1 MTDKK
6 NRTGMFYDKLK
17 QPNSENKDRRRCCH
31 GQGIEIAH
39 YPSVEAFVAK
49 HREGLYAI
57 GRLEENM
64 EQAIESHY
72 TLYPETHVARKLCNR

>member
-1 MTDKK
+1 
-6 NRTGMFYDKLK
+6 MFYLNRDTPKEEGSTTDVVVLDK
-17 QPNSENKDRRRCCH
+17 
-31 GQGIEIAH
+31 GVEIAR
-39 YPSVEAFVAK
+39 YPSVQAFVAK

-72 TLYPETHVARKLCNR
+72 TPYPADPNLNRGS

>member
-1 MTDKK
+1 MTKK
-6 NRTGMFYDKLK
+6 KTGMFYSKRDT
-17 QPNSENKDRRRCCH
+17 PNQEGRDTDVVVMD
-31 GQGIEIAH
+31 QGIEIAR

-64 EQAIESHY
+64 EKAIESHY
-72 TLYPETHVARKLCNR
+72 TLYPNDPTS

>member
-6 NRTGMFYDKLK
+6 TGMFYSKLE
-17 QPNSENKDRRRCCH
+17 QPNQEGKQTDVVVMDK
-31 GQGIEIAH
+31 GIEIAR

-64 EQAIESHY
+64 EKAIESHY
-72 TLYPETHVARKLCNR
+72 TLYPNDPTS

>member
-1 MTDKK
+1 MTKTEKK
-6 NRTGMFYDKLK
+6 TGLFYIKLK
-17 QPNSENKDRRRCCH
+17 QPNAE
-31 GQGIEIAH
+31 GQLVDVVMMDQGVEIAR
-39 YPSVEAFVAK
+39 YPTVEAFVAK

-72 TLYPETHVARKLCNR
+72 TLYPKDPTTQ

>member
-1 MTDKK
+1 MEQAKK
-6 NRTGMFYDKLK
+6 TGMFYVKRQTENGEVTDVVVMDK
-17 QPNSENKDRRRCCH
+17 
-31 GQGIEIAH
+31 GVEIAR
-39 YPSVEAFVAK
+39 YGSVAEFVAK

-72 TLYPETHVARKLCNR
+72 TLYPTDPSKS

>member
-1 MTDKK
+1 MPEK
-6 NRTGMFYDKLK
+6 NKTGIFYIKLK
-17 QPNSENKDRRRCCH
+17 QPNSENKDTDVVVLDK
-31 GQGIEIAH
+31 GVEIAR
-39 YPSVEAFVAK
+39 YSSVEAFVAK

-72 TLYPETHVARKLCNR
+72 TPYPKDPTA

>member
-1 MTDKK
+1 MTDK
-6 NRTGMFYDKLK
+6 NRTGMFYVKLK
-17 QPNSENKDRRRCCH
+17 QPNSENKDSDVVVMDK
-31 GQGIEIAH
+31 GVEIAR

-72 TLYPETHVARKLCNR
+72 TLYPKDPSA

>member
-1 MTDKK
+1 MTDK
-6 NRTGMFYDKLK
+6 NRTGMFYVKLK
-17 QPNSENKDRRRCCH
+17 QPNGENKDSDVVVMH
-31 GQGIEIAH
+31 KGVEIAR

-72 TLYPETHVARKLCNR
+72 TLYPKDPSA